1 MSTEDSSMDSLREA
15 FIYET
20 TSLLDELDE
29 IMLDSE
35 KQKSLSEENINE
47 IFRVMHTTKG
57 SAAMMGFNVISNLAH
72 SVEDVFFLIR
82 EDPTRLNIVFDSLFD
97 LIFQSSDFLRQEI
110 ESIQNNGSDYEP
122 ADPTDLINRLEEQAN
137 IMKDATAKAEAP
149 ASAKESTAPAAKEE
163 TTSTANAT
171 SSVVPKPDDAT
182 QIRVFF
188 ADESQME
195 NIRAFMLMTQLKDH
209 CDFLESDPMHPETD
223 SSLCDSIIKNGFIVI
238 LKPSVSLDDVI
249 KVIESTSSIKSY
261 EVLGSGEGKLSEQTK
276 NQNSTAP
283 ASTSDAPDSKT
294 PVANNNNAA
303 GSKGSK
309 GVKQS
314 LISVNQSKLDQLMDL
329 VGELVTA
336 ESMVSSNQ
344 DLVGLRLDNFTKS
357 FRELRKLTD
366 ELQDVVMSI
375 RMVPLTGNFQKMNR
389 IVRDMSK
396 KLSKKVELVTIG
408 GDTEVDKT
416 INDALTDPLMHM
428 IRNSMDHAIE
438 SPEERKALG
447 KPETGKITLSA
458 RNVGGEI
465 LIDIADDGRG
475 LDTKGILKKAKQNG
489 ILNKAPEEYSNKEI
503 FHLIML
509 PGFSTNENVTEFS
522 GRGVGMDVVR
532 KNVENVG
539 GSISIHS
546 EVNKGTTFTLKIP
559 LTLAIMDVMDIS
571 LGDTTFSVPITSIKQ
586 SFKLTDNSKL
596 MHNADGTDMIMLRGE
611 CYPIIHLYEYFN
623 IPTEVTDLKDGI
635 VIQVESGSD
644 IACIFADELLGEQQ
658 VVVKPF
664 PSFFNKYN
672 LKSSGLSGCTI
683 LGNGTISL
691 ILDIRNL
698 LSSER

>member
-1 MSTEDSSMDSLREA
+1 MSTDDSSTDSLLEA

-20 TSLLDELDE
+20 SSLLDQLDE

-35 KQKSLSEENINE
+35 KQKSLSEDNINE
-47 IFRVMHTTKG
+47 IFRIMHTTKG
-57 SAAMMGFNVISNLAH
+57 SAAMMGFNEISNLAH

-82 EDPTRLNIVFDSLFD
+82 EDPSRLNLVFDTLFD

-110 ESIQNNGSDYEP
+110 ESIQNNGSDYSP
-122 ADPTDLINRLEEQAN
+122 SDPTDLINKLEAQAAV
-137 IMKDATAKAEAP
+137 MKGKAPEKAKSP
-149 ASAKESTAPAAKEE
+149 ASEKPDAPEAAAKPEE
-163 TTSTANAT
+163 DKKGAAPPEDT
-171 SSVVPKPDDAT
+171 T

-188 ADESQME
+188 ADDSQME

-209 CDFLESDPMHPETD
+209 CDFIDSDPPHPETD
-223 SSLCDSIIKNGFIVI
+223 SSLCDSIIKNGFIITV
-238 LKPSVSLDDVI
+238 KPSYSLDDVI
-249 KVIESTSSIKSY
+249 KVIEASSSIKSY
-261 EVLGSGEGKLSEQTK
+261 EVLGSSSGNTKKEEKAAAASAGKPA
-276 NQNSTAP
+276 AP
-283 ASTSDAPDSKT
+283 AASSAKKAKKP
-294 PVANNNNAA
+294 
-303 GSKGSK
+303 GSSSGH
-309 GVKQS
+309 GALQS
-314 LISVNQSKLDQLMDL
+314 LISVNQSKLDHLMDL

-336 ESMVSSNQ
+336 ESMVASNK
-344 DLVGLRLDNFTKS
+344 DLAGLKLDNFTKS

-396 KLSKKVELVTIG
+396 KLNKKVDLVTIG
-408 GDTEVDKT
+408 GETEVDKT
-416 INDALTDPLMHM
+416 ISDALTDPLMHM

-438 SPEERKALG
+438 TPEERVALG

-465 LIDIADDGRG
+465 LIDVKDDGRG
-475 LDTKGILKKAKQNG
+475 LDTDGIMAKAKKND
-489 ILNKAPEEYSNKEI
+489 ILTKPESEYTEKEI

-509 PGFSTNENVTEFS
+509 PGFSTNDNVTEYS

-539 GSISIHS
+539 GNISIHS
-546 EVNKGTTFTLKIP
+546 EKNKGTTFTMKIP

-571 LGDTTFSVPITSIKQ
+571 LGKTTFSIPITSIKQ
-586 SFKLTDNSKL
+586 SFKLTDDSKI
-596 MHNADGTDMIMLRGE
+596 MHNTDGSDMIMLRGE
-611 CYPIIHLYEYFN
+611 CYPIIRLYEYFN
-623 IPTEVTDLKDGI
+623 IPTQVTDLKDGI

-644 IACIFADELLGEQQ
+644 VACIFADELLGEQQ

-664 PSFFNKYN
+664 PPFFNKYN
-672 LKSSGLSGCTI
+672 LKNSGLSGCTI
-683 LGNGTISL
+683 LGNGSISL

>member
-1 MSTEDSSMDSLREA
+1 MSTDDSSTDSLLEA

-20 TSLLDELDE
+20 SSLLDQLDE

-35 KQKSLSEENINE
+35 KQKSLSEDNINE
-47 IFRVMHTTKG
+47 IFRIMHTTKG
-57 SAAMMGFNVISNLAH
+57 SAAMMGFNEISNLAH

-82 EDPTRLNIVFDSLFD
+82 EDPSRLNLVFDTLFD

-110 ESIQNNGSDYEP
+110 ESIQNNGSDYSP
-122 ADPTDLINRLEEQAN
+122 SDPTDLINKLEAQAAV
-137 IMKDATAKAEAP
+137 MKGQAPEKAKSP
-149 ASAKESTAPAAKEE
+149 ASEKPAAPEAAAKPEGDKKE
-163 TTSTANAT
+163 A
-171 SSVVPKPDDAT
+171 VPPEDTT

-188 ADESQME
+188 ADDSQME

-209 CDFLESDPMHPETD
+209 CDFIDSDPPHPETD
-223 SSLCDSIIKNGFIVI
+223 SSLCDSIIKNGFIITV
-238 LKPSVSLDDVI
+238 KPSYSLDDVI
-249 KVIESTSSIKSY
+249 KVIEASSSIKSY
-261 EVLGSGEGKLSEQTK
+261 EVLGSSSGNTKKEEKAAAASAGKPA
-276 NQNSTAP
+276 AP
-283 ASTSDAPDSKT
+283 AASSAKKAKKP
-294 PVANNNNAA
+294 
-303 GSKGSK
+303 GSSSGH
-309 GVKQS
+309 GALQS
-314 LISVNQSKLDQLMDL
+314 LISVNQSKLDHLMDL

-336 ESMVSSNQ
+336 ESMVASNK
-344 DLVGLRLDNFTKS
+344 DLAGLKLDNFTKS

-396 KLSKKVELVTIG
+396 KLNKKVDLVTIG
-408 GDTEVDKT
+408 GETEVDKT
-416 INDALTDPLMHM
+416 ISDALTDPLMHM

-438 SPEERKALG
+438 TPEERVALG
-447 KPETGKITLSA
+447 KSETGKITLSA

-465 LIDIADDGRG
+465 LIDVKDDGRG
-475 LDTKGILKKAKQNG
+475 LDTDGIMAKAKKND
-489 ILNKAPEEYSNKEI
+489 ILTKPESEYTEKEI

-509 PGFSTNENVTEFS
+509 PGFSTNDNVTEYS

-539 GSISIHS
+539 GNISIHS
-546 EVNKGTTFTLKIP
+546 EKNKGTTFTMKIP

-571 LGDTTFSVPITSIKQ
+571 LGKTTFSIPITSIKQ
-586 SFKLTDNSKL
+586 SFKLTDDSKI
-596 MHNADGTDMIMLRGE
+596 MHNTDGSDMIMLRGE
-611 CYPIIHLYEYFN
+611 CYPIIRLYEYFN
-623 IPTEVTDLKDGI
+623 IPTQVTDLKDGI

-644 IACIFADELLGEQQ
+644 VACIFADELLGEQQ

-664 PSFFNKYN
+664 PPFFNKYN
-672 LKSSGLSGCTI
+672 LKNSGLSGCTI
-683 LGNGTISL
+683 LGNGSISL

>member
-1 MSTEDSSMDSLREA
+1 MSTVDSSMDSLLEA

-20 TSLLDELDE
+20 TSLLDQLDE

-35 KQKSLSEENINE
+35 KQKSLSEDSINE
-47 IFRVMHTTKG
+47 IFRIMHTTKG
-57 SAAMMGFNVISNLAH
+57 SAAMMSFSEISNLAH

-82 EDPTRLNIVFDSLFD
+82 EDPTRLNMVFDNLFD

-110 ESIQNNGSDYEP
+110 EAIQNNGSDYTA
-122 ADPTDLINRLEEQAN
+122 ADPTDLINRLEEQAA
-137 IMKDATAKAEAP
+137 IMKGEPAKAKAP
-149 ASAKESTAPAAKEE
+149 ETPAAESAAPAAKEG
-163 TTSTANAT
+163 TSA
-171 SSVVPKPDDAT
+171 VPTGDDIT

-209 CDFLESDPMHPETD
+209 CDFLDSDPPHPETD
-223 SSLCDSIIKNGFIVI
+223 SSLCESIVKNGFVVI
-238 LKPSVSLDDVI
+238 LKPSNSLDDVI

-261 EVLGSGEGKLSEQTK
+261 EVLGAEEEKSAVQAKSENQDTAQAAPTAKKENNTPAQTSAASG
-276 NQNSTAP
+276 NS
-283 ASTSDAPDSKT
+283 SSG
-294 PVANNNNAA
+294 N
-303 GSKGSK
+303 K
-309 GVKQS
+309 GVKQG
-314 LISVNQSKLDQLMDL
+314 LISVNQSKLDHLMDL

-344 DLVGLRLDNFTKS
+344 DLVGLKLDNFTKS

-396 KLSKKVELVTIG
+396 KLDKKVELVTVG

-416 INDALTDPLMHM
+416 INDALTDPFMHM

-438 SPEERKALG
+438 SPEERRQLG
-447 KPETGKITLSA
+447 KPETGTITLSA
-458 RNVGGEI
+458 RNAGGEI

-475 LDTKGILKKAKQNG
+475 LDTAGILEKAKRNG
-489 ILNKAPEEYSNKEI
+489 ILTKPEEEYTDKEI

-509 PGFSTNENVTEFS
+509 PGFSTNENVTEYS

-539 GSISIHS
+539 GNISIHS
-546 EVNKGTTFTLKIP
+546 EKNKGTTFTLKIP

-571 LGDTTFSVPITSIKQ
+571 LGKTTFSVPITSIKQ
-586 SFKLTDNSKL
+586 SFKLTDDSPI

-611 CYPIIHLYEYFN
+611 CYPIIRLYEYFN

-664 PSFFNKYN
+664 PPFFNKYN

-683 LGNGTISL
+683 LGNGSISL

-698 LSSER
+698 LNSER

>member
-1 MSTEDSSMDSLREA
+1 MSTDDSSTDSLLEA

-20 TSLLDELDE
+20 SSLLDQLDE

-35 KQKSLSEENINE
+35 KQKSLSEDNINE
-47 IFRVMHTTKG
+47 IFRIMHTTKG
-57 SAAMMGFNVISNLAH
+57 SAAMMGFNEISNLAH

-82 EDPTRLNIVFDSLFD
+82 EDPSRLNLVFDTLFD

-110 ESIQNNGSDYEP
+110 ESIQNNGSDYSP
-122 ADPTDLINRLEEQAN
+122 SDPTDLINKLEAQAAV
-137 IMKDATAKAEAP
+137 MKGQAPEKAKSPDSEKPDAPEA
-149 ASAKESTAPAAKEE
+149 AAKPEGDKKE
-163 TTSTANAT
+163 A
-171 SSVVPKPDDAT
+171 VPPEDTT

-188 ADESQME
+188 ADDSQME

-209 CDFLESDPMHPETD
+209 CDFIDSDPPHPETD
-223 SSLCDSIIKNGFIVI
+223 SSLCDSIIKNGFIITV
-238 LKPSVSLDDVI
+238 KPSYSLDDVI
-249 KVIESTSSIKSY
+249 KVIEASSSIKSY
-261 EVLGSGEGKLSEQTK
+261 EVLGSSSGNTKKEEKAAAASAGKPA
-276 NQNSTAP
+276 AP
-283 ASTSDAPDSKT
+283 AASSAKKAKKT
-294 PVANNNNAA
+294 
-303 GSKGSK
+303 GSSSGH
-309 GVKQS
+309 GALQS
-314 LISVNQSKLDQLMDL
+314 LISVNQSKLDHLMDL

-336 ESMVSSNQ
+336 ESMVASNK
-344 DLVGLRLDNFTKS
+344 DLAGLKLDNFTKS

-396 KLSKKVELVTIG
+396 KLNKKVDLVTIG
-408 GDTEVDKT
+408 GETEVDKT
-416 INDALTDPLMHM
+416 ISDALTDPLMHM
-428 IRNSMDHAIE
+428 IRNAMDHAIE
-438 SPEERKALG
+438 TPEERVALG

-465 LIDIADDGRG
+465 LIDVKDDGRG
-475 LDTKGILKKAKQNG
+475 LDTDGIMAKAKKND
-489 ILNKAPEEYSNKEI
+489 ILTKPESEYTEKEI

-509 PGFSTNENVTEFS
+509 PGFSTNDNVTEYS

-539 GSISIHS
+539 GNISIHS
-546 EVNKGTTFTLKIP
+546 EKNKGTTFTMKIP

-571 LGDTTFSVPITSIKQ
+571 LGKTTFSIPITSIKQ
-586 SFKLTDNSKL
+586 SFKLTDDSKI
-596 MHNADGTDMIMLRGE
+596 MHNTDGSDMIMLRGE
-611 CYPIIHLYEYFN
+611 CYPIIRLYEYFN
-623 IPTEVTDLKDGI
+623 IPTQVTDLKDGI

-644 IACIFADELLGEQQ
+644 VACIFADELLGEQQ

-664 PSFFNKYN
+664 PPFFNKYN
-672 LKSSGLSGCTI
+672 LKNSGLSGCTI
-683 LGNGTISL
+683 LGNGSISL

>member
-1 MSTEDSSMDSLREA
+1 MSTDDSSTDSLLEA

-20 TSLLDELDE
+20 SSLLDQLDE

-35 KQKSLSEENINE
+35 KQKSLSEDNINE
-47 IFRVMHTTKG
+47 IFRIMHTTKG
-57 SAAMMGFNVISNLAH
+57 SAAMMGFNEISNLAH

-82 EDPTRLNIVFDSLFD
+82 EDPSRLNLVFDTLFD

-110 ESIQNNGSDYEP
+110 ESIQNNGSDYSP
-122 ADPTDLINRLEEQAN
+122 SDPTDLINKLEAQAAV
-137 IMKDATAKAEAP
+137 MKGKAPEKAKSP
-149 ASAKESTAPAAKEE
+149 ASEKPDAPEAAAKPEE
-163 TTSTANAT
+163 DKKGAAPPEDT
-171 SSVVPKPDDAT
+171 T

-188 ADESQME
+188 ADDSQME

-209 CDFLESDPMHPETD
+209 CDFIDSDPPHPETD
-223 SSLCDSIIKNGFIVI
+223 SSLCDSIIKNGFIITV
-238 LKPSVSLDDVI
+238 KPSYSLDDVI
-249 KVIESTSSIKSY
+249 KVIEASSSIKSY
-261 EVLGSGEGKLSEQTK
+261 EVLGSSSGNAKKEEKAAAASAGKPA
-276 NQNSTAP
+276 AP
-283 ASTSDAPDSKT
+283 AASSAKKAKKP
-294 PVANNNNAA
+294 
-303 GSKGSK
+303 GSSSGH
-309 GVKQS
+309 GALQS
-314 LISVNQSKLDQLMDL
+314 LISVNQSKLDHLMDL

-336 ESMVSSNQ
+336 ESMVASNK
-344 DLVGLRLDNFTKS
+344 DLAGLKLDNFTKS

-396 KLSKKVELVTIG
+396 KLNKKVDLVTIG
-408 GDTEVDKT
+408 GETEVDKT
-416 INDALTDPLMHM
+416 ISDALTDPLMHM

-438 SPEERKALG
+438 TPEERVALG

-465 LIDIADDGRG
+465 LIDVKDDGRG
-475 LDTKGILKKAKQNG
+475 LDTDGIMAKAKKND
-489 ILNKAPEEYSNKEI
+489 ILTKPESEYTEKEI

-509 PGFSTNENVTEFS
+509 PGFSTNDNVTEYS

-539 GSISIHS
+539 GNISIHS
-546 EVNKGTTFTLKIP
+546 EKNKGTTFTMKIP

-571 LGDTTFSVPITSIKQ
+571 LGKTTFSIPITSIKQ
-586 SFKLTDNSKL
+586 SFKLTDDSKI
-596 MHNADGTDMIMLRGE
+596 MHNTDGSDMIMLRGE
-611 CYPIIHLYEYFN
+611 CYPIIRLYEYFN
-623 IPTEVTDLKDGI
+623 IPTQVTDLKDGI

-644 IACIFADELLGEQQ
+644 VACIFADELLGEQQ

-664 PSFFNKYN
+664 PPFFNKYN
-672 LKSSGLSGCTI
+672 LKNSGLSGCTI
-683 LGNGTISL
+683 LGNGSISL

>member
-1 MSTEDSSMDSLREA
+1 MSTDDSSTDSLLEA

-20 TSLLDELDE
+20 SSLLDQLDE

-35 KQKSLSEENINE
+35 KQKSLSEDNINE
-47 IFRVMHTTKG
+47 IFRIMHTTKG
-57 SAAMMGFNVISNLAH
+57 SAAMMGFNEISNLAH

-82 EDPTRLNIVFDSLFD
+82 EDPSRLNLVFDTLFD

-110 ESIQNNGSDYEP
+110 ESIQNNGSDYSP
-122 ADPTDLINRLEEQAN
+122 SDPTDLINKLEAQAAV
-137 IMKDATAKAEAP
+137 MKGQAPEKAKSPDSEKPDAPEA
-149 ASAKESTAPAAKEE
+149 AAKPEGDKKE
-163 TTSTANAT
+163 A
-171 SSVVPKPDDAT
+171 VPPEDTT

-188 ADESQME
+188 ADDSQME

-209 CDFLESDPMHPETD
+209 CDFIDSDPPHPETD
-223 SSLCDSIIKNGFIVI
+223 SSLCDSIIKNGFIITV
-238 LKPSVSLDDVI
+238 KPSYSLDDVI
-249 KVIESTSSIKSY
+249 KVIEASSSIKSY
-261 EVLGSGEGKLSEQTK
+261 EVLGSSSGNTKKEEKAAAASAGKPA
-276 NQNSTAP
+276 AP
-283 ASTSDAPDSKT
+283 AASSAKKAKKT
-294 PVANNNNAA
+294 
-303 GSKGSK
+303 GSSSGH
-309 GVKQS
+309 GALQS
-314 LISVNQSKLDQLMDL
+314 LISVNQSKLDHLMDL

-336 ESMVSSNQ
+336 ESMVASNK
-344 DLVGLRLDNFTKS
+344 DLAGLKLDNFTKS

-396 KLSKKVELVTIG
+396 KLNKKVDLVTIG
-408 GDTEVDKT
+408 GETEVDKT
-416 INDALTDPLMHM
+416 ISDALTDPLMHM

-438 SPEERKALG
+438 TPEERVALG
-447 KPETGKITLSA
+447 KSETGKITLSA

-465 LIDIADDGRG
+465 LIDVKDDGRG
-475 LDTKGILKKAKQNG
+475 LDTDGIMAKAKKND
-489 ILNKAPEEYSNKEI
+489 ILTKPESEYTEKEI

-509 PGFSTNENVTEFS
+509 PGFSTNDNVTEYS

-539 GSISIHS
+539 GNISIHS
-546 EVNKGTTFTLKIP
+546 EKNKGTTFTMKIP

-571 LGDTTFSVPITSIKQ
+571 LGKTTFSIPITSIKQ
-586 SFKLTDNSKL
+586 SFKLTDDSKI
-596 MHNADGTDMIMLRGE
+596 MHNTDGSDMIMLRGE
-611 CYPIIHLYEYFN
+611 CYPIIRLYEYFN
-623 IPTEVTDLKDGI
+623 IPTQVTDLKDGI

-644 IACIFADELLGEQQ
+644 VACIFADELLGEQQ

-664 PSFFNKYN
+664 PPFFNKYN
-672 LKSSGLSGCTI
+672 LKNSGLSGCTI
-683 LGNGTISL
+683 LGNGSISL